1 MRLLFV
7 VQRYG
12 REVAGGAELACRL
25 TATHLTA
32 RGHEV
37 HVLTSRA
44 RSYVDWADH
53 YPAGDE
59 EVDGV
64 VVHRL
69 GVDRPRDDR
78 RFGELNRRA
87 AYGPTPAAL
96 PLQREWMRAQGPS
109 LPGLGPWL
117 AREAAGFDVAGFWT
131 YLYRTT
137 ADGLPVAAAHTPT
150 VLHPTAHDEPPLRL
164 ALFDRLVR
172 RADAL
177 VCLTPEEQ
185 ALLRGRFGRLRHT
198 AVVGLGTDLDPPV
211 GDPAA
216 FRARHG
222 LGDAP
227 YLVCV
232 GRIDPAKGT
241 DELTSF
247 FAAHKAA
254 RPGPLKLVLVGEP
267 VRPLPP
273 HPDVILTGWVDEAE
287 RRAAVAGALALVQPS
302 YFESFSLVLVEA
314 WAQGAAALVQGRCAV
329 LAGHARRSGGALPYE
344 GYAQFSAAVDWLQ
357 EDPGLAAR
365 LGAAGRAYVERECD
379 WDRLVDRYERLLRV
393 VATRSPRAVSRGGV
407 RLTWAAPTGA

>member
-12 REVAGGAELACRL
+12 AEVAGGAELACRL
-25 TATHLTA
+25 TATHLAA

-59 EVDGV
+59 ELDGV

-87 AYGPTPAAL
+87 VYGRKPAAL
-96 PLQREWMRAQGPS
+96 ALQREWMRAQGPS
-109 LPGLGPWL
+109 LPELAPWL
-117 AREAAGFDVAGFWT
+117 AREAAGFDAAGFWT

-137 ADGLPVAAAHTPT
+137 WDGLPVAAARTTT

-164 ALFDRLVR
+164 PMFEGLVR
-172 RADAL
+172 RPDAL

-185 ALLRGRFGRLRHT
+185 ALLHRRFGALPPT
-198 AVVGLGTDLDPPV
+198 AVVGLGTDLDPPA

-216 FRARHG
+216 FRAAHG
-222 LGDAP
+222 LGDDP
-227 YLVCV
+227 YLAYV
-232 GRIDPAKGT
+232 GRVDPAQGT
-241 DELTSF
+241 DELVSF

-254 RPGPLKLVLVGEP
+254 RPGPLRLVLVGDP
-267 VRPLPP
+267 VRPVEP
-273 HPDVILTGWVDEAE
+273 HPDVVVTGWVGEAE
-287 RRAAVAGALALVQPS
+287 RRAAVTGALALVQPS

-344 GYAQFSAAVDWLQ
+344 GWAEFSSAVDWLLD
-357 EDPGLAAR
+357 DPDLAPR
-365 LGAAGRAYVERECD
+365 LGRAGRAYVEREYD
-379 WDRLVDRYERLLRV
+379 WDRVVDRYERMLRV
-393 VATRSPRAVSRGGV
+393 VVTRSPRGVSRAGV

>member
-1 MRLLFV
+1 VRLLFV

-25 TATHLTA
+25 TATRLAA

-59 EVDGV
+59 DIDGV
-64 VVHRL
+64 AVHRV

-78 RFGELNRRA
+78 LFGELNRRA
-87 AYGPTPAAL
+87 TYGHEPVAL

-109 LPGLGPWL
+109 LPGLRPWL

-137 ADGLPVAAAHTPT
+137 WDGLPVAAARTPT
-150 VLHPTAHDEPPLRL
+150 VLHPTAHDEPAMRLPMFQRL
-164 ALFDRLVR
+164 AR
-172 RADAL
+172 RPDAL
-177 VCLTPEEQ
+177 VFLTPEEQ
-185 ALLRGRFGRLRHT
+185 ALFRRRFGTRQHA
-198 AVVGLGTDLDPPV
+198 AVVGLGTDLHPAR
-211 GDPAA
+211 GDPAR
-216 FRARHG
+216 FRAAHG

-232 GRIDPAKGT
+232 GRIEPGKGT
-241 DELTSF
+241 DELVAF
-247 FAAHKAA
+247 FAAYKAA
-254 RPGPLKLVLVGEP
+254 RPGPLKLVLVGEA
-267 VRPLPP
+267 VRPVERY
-273 HPDVILTGWVDEAE
+273 PDVVVTGWVGEAD

-314 WAQGAAALVQGRCAV
+314 WAQATAALVQARCAV
-329 LAGHARRSGGALPYE
+329 LAGHARRSGGAVPYDGFAE
-344 GYAQFSAAVDWLQ
+344 FAAAVDWLL
-357 EDPGLAAR
+357 EDPGLRER
-365 LGAAGRAYVERECD
+365 LGRAGRAYVEREYA
-379 WDRLVDRYERLLRV
+379 WGRVLDRYERVLRV
-393 VATRSPRAVSRGGV
+393 VSTRSPRAVSRSGV
-407 RLTWAAPTGA
+407 RLTWAAPAGG